1 MSEMA
6 LDPEFENM
14 LRNATPAQK
23 QQYLN
28 LLNPDQKALA
38 LPYQFPGVPENFGQA
53 LGNIGRNIG
62 YRAAVKYG
70 LLPDPQGMLAN
81 QQYIQS
87 QLDMNL
93 QKADVARNLLFR
105 NYLTDTLGM
114 DKQMITGASDELLDE
129 IGKSVQGEPFYGPD
143 GTMYTRN
150 KVTNE
155 ITKVSDL
162 PEGLREWYLSSA
174 LKTSGTDPQLNDA
187 QAAIISGE
195 PDAKTRPLPPGFSD
209 TQSAPELSPG
219 EYKRREATSTRL
231 SEKSQD
237 RLFKLGDEYQ
247 TNAYGAVE
255 QIKRLDDMQLL
266 LQTGIETGGGQE
278 FILDAQRLGFNLGIT
293 NVDPTPS
300 ELFNSLATGFILPL
314 ARTLGVNPTDR
325 DMELIGKAAAGL
337 NKTPEGNMIIIA
349 AKKIESERAKLIN
362 DAWLDFTQAN
372 IDNYKYDPAQFDID
386 WKRKLQQVM
395 NAPGFKGADVIE
407 LKARARS
414 LLRKP
419 INIDD
424 GMEGLI
430 DG

>member
-14 LRNATPAQK
+14 LRNATPEQK
-23 QQYLN
+23 QRYLN
-28 LLNPDQKALA
+28 LLNPDQQALA
-38 LPYQFPGVPENFGQA
+38 LPYQFRKPENFGQA
-53 LGNIGRNIG
+53 IGNVFGNLRNQIGI
-62 YRAAVKYG
+62 KYG
-70 LLPDPQGMLAN
+70 TRADPQGVLAN
-81 QQYIQS
+81 QKFLQS

-105 NYLTDTLGM
+105 NYLINTLGM
-114 DKQMITGASDELLDE
+114 DQQMITGASDELLDE

-162 PEGLREWYLSSA
+162 PEGLREWYLSSS
-174 LKTSGTDPQLNDA
+174 LKKPGADPQLNDA
-187 QAAIISGE
+187 QAAIITGE
-195 PDAKTRPLPPGFSD
+195 TGATTSPLPPGFSD
-209 TQSAPELSPG
+209 AQSAPEWTPG
-219 EYKRREATSTRL
+219 EYKRREATSARL

-247 TNAYGAVE
+247 ANAYGAVE
-255 QIKRLDDMQLL
+255 QIKRLNDMQLL

-314 ARTLGVNPTDR
+314 AKTLGVNPTDK
-325 DMELIGKAAAGL
+325 DMELIATAAAGL
-337 NKTPEGNMIIIA
+337 GKTPEGNMIIIE
-349 AKKIESERAKLIN
+349 AKKIEAERAKLIN

-372 IDNYKYDPAQFDID
+372 IDNYKYDPAQFDIG

-395 NAPGFKGADVIE
+395 SAPEFKGADVIE
-407 LKARARS
+407 LKAKARS

-424 GMEGLI
+424 GLEGLYQ
-430 DG
+430 